1 MILYKRI
8 LIKFKISPI
17 TTFTL
22 NDLHQTKVE
31 DTKNSF
37 SPFTGKFIPQIIIR
51 VIIRNLHDI
60 ARHRYYKIS
69 LKPITRLEANLIA
82 QRALYRLRP
91 RGKLWPGSK
100 SLEIERSPWIRFAQ
114 LTSTTMPSTSASSP
128 FFEHLGLSRWQFHLF
143 VAIGFFNSYLKRRGH
158 AKSIQFERNPDGF
171 GRILS
176 IVVVSKYGTRCFK
189 REIN

>member
-1 MILYKRI
+1 MTLYKRI

-51 VIIRNLHDI
+51 VIIRNPHDI

-69 LKPITRLEANLIA
+69 LKPITRL
-82 QRALYRLRP
+82 
-91 RGKLWPGSK
+91 RGKSHRAEGAL
-100 SLEIERSPWIRFAQ
+100 SPPA
-114 LTSTTMPSTSASSP
+114 
-128 FFEHLGLSRWQFHLF
+128 
-143 VAIGFFNSYLKRRGH
+143 
-158 AKSIQFERNPDGF
+158 
-171 GRILS
+171 
-176 IVVVSKYGTRCFK
+176 
-189 REIN
+189 

>member
-1 MILYKRI
+1 MNEISDSIEWLCKK

-17 TTFTL
+17 TIFTL

-51 VIIRNLHDI
+51 VIIRNPHDI

-100 SLEIERSPWIRFAQ
+100 SLEIERARPREYALPSWRLLQCRQ
-114 LTSTTMPSTSASSP
+114 LPPLPPSSNTLA
-128 FFEHLGLSRWQFHLF
+128 FLVG
-143 VAIGFFNSYLKRRGH
+143 NSIFSLR
-158 AKSIQFERNPDGF
+158 SVFLIP
-171 GRILS
+171 I
-176 IVVVSKYGTRCFK
+176 
-189 REIN
+189 